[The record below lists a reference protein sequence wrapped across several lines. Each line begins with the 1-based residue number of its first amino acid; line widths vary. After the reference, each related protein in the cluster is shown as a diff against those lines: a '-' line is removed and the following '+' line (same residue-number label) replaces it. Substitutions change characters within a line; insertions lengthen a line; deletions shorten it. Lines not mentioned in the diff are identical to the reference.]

1 MTMEN
6 KDIGSEKIND
16 LKQTIKDLRN
26 EIELVN
32 KEAREKEDFYKLHVE
47 NLNDVIFSVDKNGNF
62 TYISPAIEIFTGYM
76 PEEVIGTSF
85 MKYVHPKDLPGLLED
100 MNLTLKGEH
109 KPYMFRVIAKSGK
122 VTHVHTSSKGIIR
135 NGEVIGLNGI
145 MVNIDQLKKVE
156 FELMKEKEKAQHYLN
171 VSNVMFVVLDKNQKI
186 KLVNKKAAE
195 TVGYSEKELIG
206 RNWFDIFIPENIHAN
221 VKAVFNKI
229 ISGDSKTFE
238 YYDNSIITRSG
249 EEKVI
254 SWNNSILYDQDGN
267 VSGLLSSGI
276 DVTEKKIAE
285 RALISAKNEAETANQ
300 AKSTFIANMSHE
312 LRTPLNSVIGFSEI
326 LLEKKFGDI
335 NEKQERYLHNIFSSG
350 KHLLDVFNLM
360 LEVSRIE
367 SEVLEL
373 NYRKVE
379 LVGFMEDIR
388 KYVVPQVQD
397 KEQRILFNINTD
409 IKYVVAD
416 IKKVE
421 QSITHLIENAS
432 KFSENGSPITVEIRS
447 TDKDLVFN
455 VSDNGIGISEKD
467 IDTLFSP
474 FTQIDSSSTR
484 SHGGIGIGL
493 CLAKKYS
500 ELHGGSLY
508 VRSKINEG
516 SSFYLTIPLNPDI
529 EKDNLSKKE
538 N

>member
-6 KDIGSEKIND
+6 KDIGSEKIKD
-16 LKQTIKDLRN
+16 LEQTIKNLRD
-26 EIELVN
+26 EIELVK
-32 KEAREKEDFYKLHVE
+32 KEASVKKEFYKLHIE

-85 MKYVHPKDLPGLLED
+85 MKYVHPEDLTGLLED
-100 MNLTLKGEH
+100 MDLTLKGEH

-122 VTHVHTSSKGIIR
+122 ITHVHTSSKGIIR

-171 VSNVMFVVLDKNQKI
+171 VSNVMFVALDKNQKI
-186 KLVNKKAAE
+186 KLVNQKAAE

-206 RNWFDIFIPENIHAN
+206 RNWFDMFIPENIHAN
-221 VKAVFNKI
+221 IKTVFNKI
-229 ISGDSKTFE
+229 ISGDFKTFE
-238 YYDNSIITRSG
+238 YYDNPIITRSG

-300 AKSTFIANMSHE
+300 AKNTFIANMSHE

-350 KHLLDVFNLM
+350 KHLLEVFNLM

-373 NYRKVE
+373 NYKKVE
-379 LVGFMEDIR
+379 LVGFMKDIR

-409 IKYVVAD
+409 VEYVVAD
-416 IKKVE
+416 IEKVE
-421 QSITHLIENAS
+421 QSIIHLIENAS
-432 KFSENGSPITVEIRS
+432 KFSENGSPITVEVRS

-467 IDTLFSP
+467 IDTLFNP

-484 SHGGIGIGL
+484 THGGIGIGL

-516 SSFYLTIPLNPDI
+516 SSFYFTIPLNPDI
-529 EKDNLSKKE
+529 EKDNLLKKE
-538 N
+538 I